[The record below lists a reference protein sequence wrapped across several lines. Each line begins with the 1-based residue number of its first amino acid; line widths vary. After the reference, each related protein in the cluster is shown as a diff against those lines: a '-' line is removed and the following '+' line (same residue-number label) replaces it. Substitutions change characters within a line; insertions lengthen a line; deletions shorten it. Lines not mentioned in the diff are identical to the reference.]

1 MSKMYIEKI
10 NKWQGIELF
19 KGQKI
24 ATILIPNK
32 HGIYK
37 AYNLVGNYGSFNIN
51 EKIPLYSSKTQRFL
65 YNGMIREDNIRIVD
79 DNTIGDYIVIK

>member
-1 MSKMYIEKI
+1 MYKMFIEKLT
-10 NKWQGIELF
+10 KVQGQELF

-37 AYNLVGNYGSFNIN
+37 AYNLVGNYGAFNIN

-65 YNGMIREDNIRIVD
+65 YNGIIKEDNIRIVD
-79 DNTIGDYIVIK
+79 DNTIGDYVVIK